1 VPQADE
7 IQELLGRTWAGR
19 YEILEFVGRGGMGLV
34 FKARQ
39 IQMDRE
45 VALKVV
51 HRRLCTEEKQVQR
64 FQQEARTSSKLNHPN
79 SIRVYDYGTTEDGRL
94 FMAMEFL
101 RGLTLGQLLL
111 REGPQPPERVVHIAR
126 QMFKSLAEAHQLGL
140 VHRDLKPEN
149 IFICDIYGEHD
160 FVKVLDFGIAK
171 AIGPSADGAN
181 LTQTGFI
188 CGTPRYLSPE
198 QALGQDVDGRADLYS
213 VGVLMYEMLSGR
225 PPFIGENPIS
235 IVMKHVHDD
244 PPPLAGLER
253 HGALGR
259 KLVWLVDRLLEKNA
273 ARRPTPADR
282 IVAYLDGL
290 IDESD
295 LMGQSLPAPVRRP
308 LTPDPDVAQRRPTVL
323 AMTAAPASPGGAT
336 LNMPP
341 GASAGFK
348 DYAAGGA
355 ETTRPVTAMYDAVPP
370 PLPAVPHGPHGPAAG
385 PMTGPGFPAPVSHGA
400 ETSLLIPAA
409 SPYAT
414 GPALPPFAEA
424 GDHQHTAV
432 IARPP
437 SLGVSPASDT
447 LIEQTPGEMTRQMS
461 LDEVRRADRDMR
473 SRAPSQPPTGQ
484 IRRREPTGIARR
496 SPPTASVQRAAP
508 AAPRDP
514 VWTWALLGVALS
526 VLLLSGVVWWWS
538 GQPPAGS
545 STDRLASA
553 PAPVRAD
560 APPSTPAP
568 PAAVEAAAVV
578 APPAGTLPPPA
589 PVVVAPEAAPELVA
603 DALPEPVTG
612 SSVGA
617 ALAALAL
624 PAELDP
630 ALAVPAEP
638 EPVELEADDEQ
649 PEPADSADAEDAP
662 EPEPPAPVAAPK
674 PKPKPKPRTSATPR
688 AASKPK
694 PAPAPRPAKPASKPV
709 FDPF

>member
-51 HRRLCTEEKQVQR
+51 HRKLCTEEKQVQR

-111 REGPQPPERVVHIAR
+111 REGPQHPERVVHIAR

-149 IFICDIYGEHD
+149 IFICDIYGETD

-171 AIGPSADGAN
+171 AIGPHADGAN

-244 PPPLAGLER
+244 PPPLGGLER

-259 KLVWLVDRLLEKNA
+259 KLVWLIDRLLEKNA
-273 ARRPTPADR
+273 ARRATPADR

-290 IDESD
+290 IDESE
-295 LMGQSLPAPVRRP
+295 LMGQPLQHALSPAPGP
-308 LTPDPDVAQRRPTVL
+308 TDGLAQRRPTVL
-323 AMTAAPASPGGAT
+323 GMQASALVAGGAT

-341 GASAGFK
+341 AALAAPKPGFK
-348 DYAAGGA
+348 EYGAGGA
-355 ETTRPVTAMYDAVPP
+355 ETTRPVTAMYDAIPP
-370 PLPAVPHGPHGPAAG
+370 PLPGPAQGGG
-385 PMTGPGFPAPVSHGA
+385 PAMTGPGFPLPVSHGA
-400 ETSLLIPAA
+400 ETSMLIPEV
-409 SPYAT
+409 SPYAA
-414 GPALPPFAEA
+414 GPSLPPFHEA
-424 GDHQHTAV
+424 GDHQHTAL
-432 IARPP
+432 IARPE
-437 SLGVSPASDT
+437 SLGASPAAET
-447 LIEQTPGEMTRQMS
+447 LIEENPGEMTRQMD
-461 LDEVRRADRDMR
+461 LDEVRSADRAMR
-473 SRAPSQPPTGQ
+473 DRNARNPATSQL
-484 IRRREPTGIARR
+484 RRRTATGSLR
-496 SPPTASVQRAAP
+496 PVPLTASVAAP
-508 AAPRDP
+508 APQSPRDP
-514 VWTWALLGVALS
+514 VWTWALVGIALS
-526 VLLLSGVVWWWS
+526 VLLLSAVVWWWS
-538 GQPPAGS
+538 GQPPRSGVTV
-545 STDRLASA
+545 STLPAAA
-553 PAPVRAD
+553 PAVPRAE
-560 APPSTPAP
+560 P
-568 PAAVEAAAVV
+568 PAAVPVVAASAAA
-578 APPAGTLPPPA
+578 APAPTQAAAAAPAAEALPPPEA
-589 PVVVAPEAAPELVA
+589 VVVAAEEAIEL
-603 DALPEPVTG
+603 E
-612 SSVGA
+612 
-617 ALAALAL
+617 
-624 PAELDP
+624 
-630 ALAVPAEP
+630 AEP
-638 EPVELEADDEQ
+638 EPGMEIGEILVALEL
-649 PEPADSADAEDAP
+649 PP
-662 EPEPPAPVAAPK
+662 EPEPLPEAAAEPEPAAEPAGVVADPLYGNVPPEPRAAPAPRPK
-674 PKPKPKPRTSATPR
+674 PKAKPKPRKPR
-688 AASKPK
+688 EQAKPK
-694 PAPAPRPAKPASKPV
+694 PAPAKPATKPV
-709 FDPF
+709 FEIF